1 MKNGDLVIGIPIE
14 TDSEEDVL
22 PESVTGTLEI
32 TPVSFMGEKWNLV
45 QVYVEDSEG
54 DTVPVEVEENSLR
67 EAGRRDKVTV
77 LS

>member
-14 TDSEEDVL
+14 TDPEDDVL
-22 PESVTGTLEI
+22 PNMVTGTLEI
-32 TPVSFMGEKWNLV
+32 TPVSFAGEKWKTVL
-45 QVYVEDSEG
+45 VYVEDSEG

>member
-1 MKNGDLVIGIPIE
+1 MKNGDLVIGVPIE
-14 TDSEEDVL
+14 TDPEDDVL

-32 TPVSFMGEKWNLV
+32 TPVSFAGEKWNNVL
-45 QVYVEDSEG
+45 VYVQDSDG
-54 DTVPVEVEENSLR
+54 DAVPVEVEENSLR